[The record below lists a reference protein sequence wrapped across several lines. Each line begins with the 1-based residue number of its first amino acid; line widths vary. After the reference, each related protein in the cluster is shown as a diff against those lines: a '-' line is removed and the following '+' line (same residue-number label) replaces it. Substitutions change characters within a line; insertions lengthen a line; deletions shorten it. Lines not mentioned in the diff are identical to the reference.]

1 MYLRGFGRGARGRAR
16 SAAPSGQWPG
26 ALTRRSLRSSPAG
39 ALLAIRTAF
48 RSAVRAVRWVGAQ
61 NQTEE
66 RTGVV
71 EGQRGVGRGGA
82 WLFAGRFRCAALWS
96 THPAAAAAVAALPAT
111 SAPTRSEGGYS
122 RRGGGGAWGASFGS
136 SGAAVGASRSEARC
150 A

>member
-66 RTGVV
+66 QTGVV
-71 EGQRGVGRGGA
+71 EGQRGMGRGGA

-96 THPAAAAAVAALPAT
+96 TLLLLLPPLPHCMPIPLPRAREE
-111 SAPTRSEGGYS
+111 AM
-122 RRGGGGAWGASFGS
+122 RGGGGSWGASFGS
-136 SGAAVGASRSEARC
+136 SGAAVGASRSEA
-150 A
+150 